1 MDHLPPRPGPVGLDP
16 EAGEP
21 ITPVLDWQSARLDGP
36 IWGQPL
42 LLGSRVY
49 VATTADGVYALDA
62 SSGHTIWHVSAGTP
76 VPSGELQC
84 GDITPT
90 VGIVGTPVIDTATGT
105 LYAVADVWNPEPKEA
120 RHVLKGY
127 SLSEGGQVLSTPV
140 DPPGAEPA
148 AYLQRTA
155 LNLDTGRVIF
165 GFGGNDGDCAD
176 YRGTVAAV
184 PEDGGKPRFWQYQPK
199 APSVSG
205 GAVWGA
211 SGPVVGPEGDIYA
224 STGNPNP
231 TEGTEVS
238 EFPTTP
244 MPSCASTRTWT
255 SCPNRPRSQ
264 CRSAPSSHRHG
275 CPTATPTSTWARPDP
290 SCCPAG

>member
-1 MDHLPPRPGPVGLDP
+1 M
-16 EAGEP
+16 
-21 ITPVLDWQSARLDGP
+21 
-36 IWGQPL
+36 
-42 LLGSRVY
+42 
-49 VATTADGVYALDA
+49 
-62 SSGHTIWHVSAGTP
+62 
-76 VPSGELQC
+76 
-84 GDITPT
+84 
-90 VGIVGTPVIDTATGT
+90 IDTATGT
-105 LYAVADVWNPEPKEA
+105 LYAVADVWNPETKEA

-238 EFPTTP
+238 EFDYSDAFLRLDPNVDLVPEPASEP
-244 MPSCASTRTWT
+244 MPLGSFEPPTWLSDT
-255 SCPNRPRSQ
+255 
-264 CRSAPSSHRHG
+264 
-275 CPTATPTSTWARPDP
+275 TPTSTWARPDP